1 MELNPPLP
9 LPSASAPRGRRWIW
23 WLGWV
28 AATVFLLCFYRPFDW
43 REVASHFTQ
52 AQPTWVTV
60 AVILNLGILA
70 FWIALWRQFLP
81 AAVRVSWRIMSE
93 IVALSAATM
102 NTVPFMGGHAL
113 AVSLLTKRGG
123 TGMEVA
129 LSVMTLDQ
137 LCEGICKVLLLLLAM
152 SVAPLPDW
160 MRRAIWVIG
169 AAMLVLLIVLLWLA
183 RQPAAKNGTLAR
195 WARHFEILTH
205 PRLWLA
211 GLALSL
217 GTKLA
222 EAAAIYAVQL
232 SLGVDLPPA
241 TLALV
246 LGAISVATMISVSPG
261 NLGMYEAAAF
271 AAYTLLGIPAEQAV
285 ALALVQHACFLAAM
299 IIPGYALTAWRSLR
313 PAT

>member
-1 MELNPPLP
+1 MESTTSPVPP
-9 LPSASAPRGRRWIW
+9 AAARGRRWLW
-23 WLGWV
+23 WLVWM
-28 AATVFLLCFYRPFDW
+28 AATVFLFCFYRPFDW
-43 REVASHFTQ
+43 REVTSHFTR
-52 AQPTWVTV
+52 AQPAWIAV
-60 AVILNLGILA
+60 AVIANLGILA
-70 FWIALWRQFLP
+70 CWIALWRQFIP
-81 AAVRVSWRIMSE
+81 AAMRISWRIMGE

-137 LCEGICKVLLLLLAM
+137 LCEGICKVLLLLLAL

-160 MRRAIWVIG
+160 MRRAIWIIG
-169 AAMLVLLIVLLWLA
+169 TAMLLLLIALLWLS
-183 RQPAAKNGTLAR
+183 RQPAAKNATLAR
-195 WARHFEILTH
+195 WARHFEILTR
-205 PRLWLA
+205 PRLWLG
-211 GLALSL
+211 GLALSI

-222 EAAAIYAVQL
+222 EAAAIYAVQR

-246 LGAISVATMISVSPG
+246 LGAVSVATMISISPG
-261 NLGMYEAAAF
+261 NLGPYEAAAF
-271 AAYTLLGIPAEQAV
+271 AAYTVLGVPAEQAIT
-285 ALALVQHACFLAAM
+285 LALVQHACFLAAM